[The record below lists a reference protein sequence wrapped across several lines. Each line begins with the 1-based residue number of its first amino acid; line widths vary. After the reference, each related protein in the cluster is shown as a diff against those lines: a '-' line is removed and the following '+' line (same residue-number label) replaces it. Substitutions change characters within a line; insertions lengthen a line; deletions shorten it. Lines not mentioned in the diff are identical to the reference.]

1 MEDED
6 AQRRYLT
13 RVSEAYSPESQAR
26 FGAKWKDA
34 GTWLRANVIRR
45 PFPQGHGLAP
55 ALGLFHILSQLPE
68 AALAL
73 YSFRLTAADM
83 AARQLE
89 PKARDSSTAIFPSHQ
104 TLSLTAQSN
113 ISPLY

>member
-1 MEDED
+1 MVKGKCNS
-6 AQRRYLT
+6 APIPAGT
-13 RVSEAYSPESQAR
+13 R
-26 FGAKWKDA
+26 FGA
-34 GTWLRANVIRR
+34 GVRA
-45 PFPQGHGLAP
+45 
-55 ALGLFHILSQLPE
+55 FHILSQLPE

-83 AARQLE
+83 AARQPE

-113 ISPLY
+113 ISLLY